1 MQTFTSEINVAA
13 GQADSA
19 RVEQFR
25 KLVDG
30 YFAASGFVQ
39 TFTKPYVEG
48 VADLPAD
55 GRFLLVAN
63 HVLDGSDAPLIM
75 SEVSRHT
82 GKAVRP
88 LVIRHVQKLPEFFQ
102 DLVTAI
108 GAKVGSPENATELMQ
123 AAETVLVFP
132 GGAREMGRGKGELHQ
147 LDWGDRKGFARVAVE
162 HGYTII
168 PTAMV
173 GPDFRYRMLTER
185 GGRFDRAVD
194 ALRKALGQETDLPG
208 MQLRAGIANTPLPY
222 PQRTYLRFSKP
233 IETVRPPKM
242 NAEKWIDTV
251 RNATK
256 DAIETGLAELLDV
269 REHDPFRNL
278 APWARERAS
287 VAP

>member
-1 MQTFTSEINVAA
+1 
-13 GQADSA
+13 
-19 RVEQFR
+19 
-25 KLVDG
+25 
-30 YFAASGFVQ
+30 
-39 TFTKPYVEG
+39 
-48 VADLPAD
+48 
-55 GRFLLVAN
+55 
-63 HVLDGSDAPLIM
+63 
-75 SEVSRHT
+75 
-82 GKAVRP
+82 
-88 LVIRHVQKLPEFFQ
+88 
-102 DLVTAI
+102 
-108 GAKVGSPENATELMQ
+108 
-123 AAETVLVFP
+123 
-132 GGAREMGRGKGELHQ
+132 MGRGKGELHQ